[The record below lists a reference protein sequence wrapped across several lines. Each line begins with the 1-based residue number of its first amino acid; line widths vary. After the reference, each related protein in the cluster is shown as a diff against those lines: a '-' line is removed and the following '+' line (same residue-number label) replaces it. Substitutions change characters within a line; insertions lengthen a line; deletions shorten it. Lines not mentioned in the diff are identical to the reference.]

1 MPAVLVPLESVAA
14 ILVTL
19 SFFDIVSLT
28 SYSLSSSTL
37 DIRVESLEEEPSI
50 VTVTSSSRSYVFLLS
65 SDFFIL
71 IVDLLIDT
79 SSPLAVL
86 EVEDAFFLAT
96 ILETSLS
103 LLRVIVAVHVVSD
116 TADLSLLY
124 VDDEPSSVTLISS
137 VSSGRL

>member
-79 SSPLAVL
+79 SSPLTVL